1 MNTKYTKPET
11 KIAESRMIDLS
22 QLSIRREF
30 TLETTSLSLFAVK
43 SIRHMCLGTTSEVV
57 DSLEKHAREF
67 DHVLFDH
74 PYL

>member
-43 SIRHMCLGTTSEVV
+43 SITTSEVV
-57 DSLEKHAREF
+57 DSLEKDAREF